1 MWLVVDRMT
10 ATFSTGI
17 PDLAANNGK
26 GNRYQGD
33 PLHGLFPP
41 IADAPGLR
49 RAE

>member
-17 PDLAANNGK
+17 PVLAANNGK
-26 GNRYQGD
+26 GNHYHDD
-33 PLHGLFPP
+33 PFHCLFPST
-41 IADAPGLR
+41 ADAPGLR